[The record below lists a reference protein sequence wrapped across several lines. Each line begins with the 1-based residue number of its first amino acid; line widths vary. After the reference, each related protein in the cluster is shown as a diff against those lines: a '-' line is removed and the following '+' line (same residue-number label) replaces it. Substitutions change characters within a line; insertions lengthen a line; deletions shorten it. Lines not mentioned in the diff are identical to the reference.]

1 MQTNPAPIFQLTD
14 KDNLAARV
22 PRDGWFKSTVT
33 GMGLDMHSAPETVA
47 ERLGN
52 PVSGRAGR
60 KIEPLI
66 PTKQGA
72 ANTNSLSVVH
82 GVGSF
87 PIHTDGAH
95 RIQPPRFVVLV
106 CASPGTSPVPTTLI
120 RFRDLK
126 FTASERTRLEAA
138 PFLVRNG
145 RRSFYSTICSPS
157 RMFIRFD
164 AGCMMPQ
171 GPQSEASARLIAHRA
186 NEIGFTLVHWRTG
199 DVLVIDNWT
208 VLHGR
213 GLGISEASSDRKL
226 LRVSVQ

>member
-1 MQTNPAPIFQLTD
+1 MQTNPAPIDPLTEFD
-14 KDNLAARV
+14 KLAARV
-22 PRDGWFKSTVT
+22 LRDGWFKSTVIE
-33 GMGLDMHSAPETVA
+33 MGHDMRTAPEAIAKLV
-47 ERLGN
+47 GN
-52 PVSGRAGR
+52 PLTGRAGQ

-66 PTKQGA
+66 PTEQA
-72 ANTNSLSVVH
+72 RANAKSLSVVH
-82 GVGSF
+82 GLGSF
-87 PIHTDGAH
+87 PMHTDGAH
-95 RIQPPRFVVLV
+95 LLQPPRFVVLV

-126 FTASERTRLEAA
+126 ATASERTRFEAA

-145 RRSFYSTICSPS
+145 RRSFYSTICSAS
-157 RMFIRFD
+157 RKFIRYD

-171 GPQSEASARLIAHRA
+171 GSESEASVKLIAHRA
-186 NEIGFTLVHWRTG
+186 REVGPTLVHWRTG

-213 GLGISEASSDRKL
+213 GLWVSEASSDRKL